1 MYIASMDEK
10 KKTQIEKRAYEL
22 FVARGG
28 QDGYH
33 MEDWLKAESEI
44 IGAEGAPAAPK
55 TPEKPAGKPVSVKRK
70 R

>member
-1 MYIASMDEK
+1 MDENMK
-10 KKTQIEKRAYEL
+10 ARIEKRAYEL

-44 IGAEGAPAAPK
+44 LKAEEAATAHTEPG
-55 TPEKPAGKPVSVKRK
+55 KPAGKPGPRKRK
-70 R
+70 G